1 MSFRPGL
8 WAAVFAAVCVGAVDV
23 AAQEF
28 PNPMPAAGVSGS
40 ALNAA
45 FRPLG
50 VTFETPPGQPLV
62 AFDVHAVSGGVAVA
76 GARADIVLVQQGGH
90 PCQYTMELD
99 NPQIRVVFNRSQLI
113 AGPSGITHPV
123 WNATA
128 QDANGAT
135 LSSVNEAEIR
145 SYVDVPSR
153 RFTLTGPGIKRIV
166 FWGDDKGVDG
176 FCNVVIDTID
186 MLAP

>member
-8 WAAVFAAVCVGAVDV
+8 SAAVVAVGCIGAFHV

-28 PNPMPAAGVSGS
+28 PDPMPAAGVSGA

-62 AFDVHAVSGGVAVA
+62 ALDVHTVYGGVAVA
-76 GARADIVLVQQGGH
+76 GARADVVLVQQGGH
-90 PCQYTMELD
+90 PCQYTMEFD
-99 NPQIRVVFNRSQLI
+99 NPQISVSFNRAQLI
-113 AGPSGITHPV
+113 AGPSGVTHPV

-128 QDANGAT
+128 QDADGAT
-135 LSSVNEAEIR
+135 LSSVSEAEIR

-153 RFTLTGPGIKRIV
+153 RFTLTGPAIKRIV
-166 FWGDDKGVDG
+166 FWGDDKGFDG
-176 FCNVVIDTID
+176 CCNVVIDTID
-186 MLAP
+186 TLEP

>member
-8 WAAVFAAVCVGAVDV
+8 SAVVFAVASVGAFHV

-28 PNPMPAAGVSGS
+28 PDPMPATGVSGS

-90 PCQYTMELD
+90 PCQYTMEFD
-99 NPQIRVVFNRSQLI
+99 NPQIRVAFNRSQLS

-123 WNATA
+123 
-128 QDANGAT
+128 
-135 LSSVNEAEIR
+135 
-145 SYVDVPSR
+145 
-153 RFTLTGPGIKRIV
+153 
-166 FWGDDKGVDG
+166 
-176 FCNVVIDTID
+176 
-186 MLAP
+186 

>member
-1 MSFRPGL
+1 MRFGPGL
-8 WAAVFAAVCVGAVDV
+8 SAAVFMVVCVGGFQAT
-23 AAQEF
+23 AQQF
-28 PNPMPAAGVSGS
+28 PDPMPASGVSGS

-62 AFDVHAVSGGVAVA
+62 AFDVHTVSGGVAVA
-76 GARADIVLVQQGGH
+76 GARADIVLIQQGGH
-90 PCQYTMELD
+90 PCQYTMEFD
-99 NPQIRVVFNRSQLI
+99 NPQISVAFNRSLLV

-128 QDANGAT
+128 QDANGAV

-166 FWGDDKGVDG
+166 FWGDDRGVDG

-186 MLAP
+186 RVEP